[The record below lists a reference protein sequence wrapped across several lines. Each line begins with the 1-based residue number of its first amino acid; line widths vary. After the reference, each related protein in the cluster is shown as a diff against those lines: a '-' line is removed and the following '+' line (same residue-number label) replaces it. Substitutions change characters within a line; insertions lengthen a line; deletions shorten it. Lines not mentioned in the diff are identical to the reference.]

1 MNKPKSSILHMVIL
15 SLLLLGGGI
24 ISFIYFKDNPETEE
38 AAFLISL
45 IFFLPGGFFAF
56 TVFIY
61 FFLCAL
67 FNPQGIKTSIITGV
81 VTNITEVENGDDIIS
96 PEALKIMSM
105 ISIGSGSQKRP
116 LISDAP
122 KRFIVTCTYTLPD
135 TGETLTAVGTNED
148 PLKLSIGDNVTV
160 IYNEKNPKS
169 CFVDVDGLYSS

>member
-1 MNKPKSSILHMVIL
+1 MVIL
-15 SLLLLGGGI
+15 SLLLLGAGI
-24 ISFIYFKDNPETEE
+24 ISFIYFKDNPETED
-38 AAFLISL
+38 AAFLLSL

-56 TVFIY
+56 VV
-61 FFLCAL
+61 FLCIFLCVL
-67 FNPQGIKTSIITGV
+67 FNPQGIKTNVITGV
-81 VTNITEVENGDDIIS
+81 VIDIKEVDNGDDAFS

-105 ISIGSGSQKRP
+105 ISTGSGSRKRP

-148 PLKLSIGDNVTV
+148 PLKLSIGDDVTV